1 MSEWSHSL
9 GYSAADIFP
18 DTDSEGEGEGG
29 LSTAADGRVSAPTV
43 ADDEEKVDFIETP
56 FTIAARNAL
65 FRKARQG
72 AFPVHET
79 AQPISS
85 HDKGKSR
92 ALDAVEVHHSHASEL
107 TRASDVQA
115 PAHRLGCRQ
124 EPIEVIV
131 VSSDS
136 EPEEE
141 LPRGSRAR
149 HAGANEA
156 EPEHSGA
163 EHGSEAELGSESIL
177 DQLFEENY
185 EFYDRLDREV
195 PRGPAKSPA
204 CSSAHMDTLMTDGS
218 TTYDT
223 LSWAPTEPAYYHT
236 PSGYPACDPVPLHYP
251 CPHTSEGYA
260 YQYAPVQWQ
269 QPPVQPTNHH
279 NGYGCVEPQTVGYYY
294 EPHLHNHR
302 YGPSPMAGQTPWQP
316 EVCRPQ
322 SMQTPS
328 QMQHGMHSSHSPDAH
343 ARTHQRK
350 TPRQIQEDKAKAD
363 IVLKAL
369 RGSSRHPDR
378 ASSSRHEEGEE
389 WSTLQ
394 ATRTRPDGTLSLTAA
409 MRRPIPPTRLAPSS
423 RGGSRLALP
432 LYRTVGSS
440 AEERRRAEN
449 LLDRPPSIAQTG
461 RKRKEPGASP
471 VAVAPRTKRLFQPAP
486 LPPSTSSRASKDR
499 DRR

>member
-29 LSTAADGRVSAPTV
+29 STTVADGPVSAKTV

-72 AFPVHET
+72 AFPARET
-79 AQPISS
+79 ATPKSTD
-85 HDKGKSR
+85 DKGKSR
-92 ALDAVEVHHSHASEL
+92 ALDAVGEYHSPASEL
-107 TRASDVQA
+107 TPLSEAQA
-115 PAHRLGCRQ
+115 PPHRFSCHQ

-136 EPEEE
+136 ESEEE
-141 LPRGSRAR
+141 LTSGSGAR
-149 HAGANEA
+149 HAGANDA
-156 EPEHSGA
+156 EPERSGA
-163 EHGSEAELGSESIL
+163 EHGSEVELGSESIL
-177 DQLFEENY
+177 DQLFEENH
-185 EFYDRLDREV
+185 EFYDRLGREV
-195 PRGPAKSPA
+195 IPRGRATSPG
-204 CSSAHMDTLMTDGS
+204 CSSAQMDTLMTDGS

-223 LSWAPTEPAYYHT
+223 SSWAPTEPAYYHT

-251 CPHTSEGYA
+251 SPHTSEGNA
-260 YQYAPVQWQ
+260 DQYAPVRWQ
-269 QPPVQPTNHH
+269 QPHVQTTDHH
-279 NGYGCVEPQTVGYYY
+279 NGYGCMEPQTIGCYY
-294 EPHLHNHR
+294 EPHVHNHR
-302 YGPSPMAGQTPWQP
+302 YDHPPMAGQTPWQP
-316 EVCRPQ
+316 E
-322 SMQTPS
+322 
-328 QMQHGMHSSHSPDAH
+328 
-343 ARTHQRK
+343 
-350 TPRQIQEDKAKAD
+350 IQEDTEKAD
-363 IVLKAL
+363 
-369 RGSSRHPDR
+369 STDSNR

-389 WSTLQ
+389 WSTLR

-449 LLDRPPSIAQTG
+449 LLDRPPSIVQTG
-461 RKRKEPGASP
+461 RKREEPVVSP

-486 LPPSTSSRASKDR
+486 LPPSTSSRTVTER